1 MSASDQ
7 EAAEQRVQ
15 DAVRRH
21 ARTRAFTEAE
31 DVISAVLSDPGVQA
45 ARERVE
51 AAETELGLE
60 LCARLQPFQD
70 RYDRA
75 VHESNADGLAGL
87 CGGKHGR
94 WGRICV
100 LPDGH
105 ETSMEEPHWGR
116 NSEGRPIAWVGS
128 APDDW

>member
-7 EAAEQRVQ
+7 EAAEQRVR
-15 DAVRRH
+15 DAVRRD
-21 ARTRAFTEAE
+21 ARTRAFAEAE
-31 DVISAVLSDPGVQA
+31 DVISAVLADPGVQE
-45 ARERVE
+45 ARDRVE
-51 AAETELGLE
+51 AAEVKLGRE

-75 VHESNADGLAGL
+75 VTRGDADGLAGL

-116 NSEGRPIAWVGS
+116 NGEGRPIAWVGS